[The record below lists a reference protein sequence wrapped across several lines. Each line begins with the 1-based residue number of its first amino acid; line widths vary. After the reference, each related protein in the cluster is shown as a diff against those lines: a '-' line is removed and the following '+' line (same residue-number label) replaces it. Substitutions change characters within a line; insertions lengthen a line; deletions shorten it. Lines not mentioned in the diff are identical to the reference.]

1 MAACTAQ
8 TPLFATGTTLPSNKA
23 TVCSCCGITLPSATE
38 FRAHCKTDVHVHN
51 LKRKNIGLGPLTEE
65 QFVEKSRLPAEV
77 ERGRDHL
84 KDKDS
89 SRREGSPT
97 RLPPQDPANAPTSAV
112 SLATFETV
120 EECRII
126 SEGSP
131 KDVAS
136 FDPRHSLF
144 DQRRYA
150 SVEEA
155 VSHMEKKY
163 SFFIPDKDN
172 VIDLPGLLTF
182 LGRKISEPPHAC
194 IACNRPFPNLA
205 SVRRHMLDKGHTRL
219 GTEAFTRRGNFD
231 ALGTALLQAEV
242 KAFYKR
248 EDDDAEEVDDEQ
260 KAAVLLQRF
269 DADGDER
276 LLQAEM
282 SALWQALSDSADG
295 LDEDAYVRL
304 CVQGAVEP
312 ANGFDAAAL
321 LRLYVAGW
329 ADIDAHFSALS
340 SEDQGVMGEAAESAH
355 VYECED
361 EEEFEEMMRTLGLVL
376 VDVDESGDLRL
387 PGGATATSRNGDGPS
402 LRRRGRRLELALPGN
417 AAGTRD
423 AVRFG
428 GGAGETRIAV
438 SQQMS
443 AETRVA
449 QRQVFAVLRKTKQEE
464 IRLARVPRHMPQT
477 KFQTGRV
484 NSKAAAYHSTKLGY

>member
-1 MAACTAQ
+1 MAAGIVQ
-8 TPLFATGTTLPSNKA
+8 DPVFATGTTLPSNKA

-51 LKRKNIGLGPLTEE
+51 LKRKHVGLGPLTEE
-65 QFVEKSRLPAEV
+65 QFVEKSQLPAEV

-84 KDKDS
+84 KDKDGL
-89 SRREGSPT
+89 RREGSPT
-97 RLPPQDPANAPTSAV
+97 RLPAV
-112 SLATFETV
+112 SPATFETV

-131 KDVAS
+131 KEAAS

-144 DQRRYA
+144 DLRRYA

-155 VSHMEKKY
+155 VAHMEKKY
-163 SFFIPDKDN
+163 SFLIPDKDK

-182 LGRKISEPPHAC
+182 LGRKLSEPPHAC

-231 ALGTALLQAEV
+231 ALGTVLLQAEV

-276 LLQAEM
+276 LLQAEF
-282 SALWQALSDSADG
+282 SALWEALSDSADG

-304 CVQGAVEP
+304 CAQGAVEP

-321 LRLYVAGW
+321 LRLYAAGW
-329 ADIDAHFSALS
+329 ADINAHFSTFS
-340 SEDQGVMGEAAESAH
+340 SEDQGIMGEAADSAH

-376 VDVDESGDLRL
+376 VDVDEGGDLRL
-387 PGGATATSRNGDGPS
+387 PGGGTASRRADGLG
-402 LRRRGRRLELALPGN
+402 LRKRGRRLELALPGGA
-417 AAGTRD
+417 AAGRGGTRE

-428 GGAGETRIAV
+428 GAYAETRIAV
-438 SQQMS
+438 SQHAAS
-443 AETRVA
+443 ESKVA
-449 QRQVFAVLRKTKQEE
+449 QRQVFAVLRMAKQSEM
-464 IRLARVPRHMPQT
+464 RLQRVPKHLPQT
-477 KFQTGRV
+477 SFQRAKTT
-484 NSKAAAYHSTKLGY
+484 SKAASYHSTKM